1 MKEAPKPWTDEDTL
15 FLTNNRH
22 LTSKEAALRLGR
34 PARTVAAK
42 MRWLFGTARPE
53 EPVRPTGPTVAT
65 KRYAKPFKEWVPKPH
80 FREDELKK
88 MPSLISVS

>member
-1 MKEAPKPWTDEDTL
+1 MKESPKPWIDEDTL
-15 FLTNNRH
+15 FLKNNRH
-22 LTSKEAALRLGR
+22 LTSKEAALKLGR

-53 EPVRPTGPTVAT
+53 ETLSQTGPNVAT
-65 KRYAKPFKEWVPKPH
+65 KRYTKQFKEWVPKPH

-88 MPSLISVS
+88 MTSLISVS